1 MKKYILIGL
10 AVLVAIVLVISLF
23 STGLPLGKVI
33 ITDSTG
39 SVTLRGQ
46 EAMAFRMFFAFRFYR
61 YGIGGC
67 AFNDGVSIS
76 IGNRQFALATDG
88 CQCVKDISNGPCVE
102 FSNEDWQELSSLISQ
117 AYQAD

>member
-10 AVLVAIVLVISLF
+10 AVLVVIILVISLF
-23 STGLPLGKVI
+23 STGLPMGKVI

-39 SVTLRGQ
+39 SVTLSGE
-46 EAMAFRMFFAFRFYR
+46 EATAFRMFFAFRFYR

-67 AFNDGVSIS
+67 PFNDGVSIS
-76 IGNRQFALATDG
+76 IGNQKFALATDG
-88 CQCVKDISNGPCVE
+88 CQCIKDLTNGPCME
-102 FSNEDWQELSSLISQ
+102 LNHEDWQTLMNLIAQ